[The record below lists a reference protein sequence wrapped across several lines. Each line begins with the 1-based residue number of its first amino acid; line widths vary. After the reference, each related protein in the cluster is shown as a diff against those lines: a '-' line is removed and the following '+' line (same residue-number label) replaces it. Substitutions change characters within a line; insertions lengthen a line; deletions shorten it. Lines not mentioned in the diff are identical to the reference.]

1 MENDT
6 PVQYDNGNKNAIV
19 GTSDEESI
27 LLLENEAA
35 LCSVSRLK
43 LNVIIAEKILAMQSY
58 EQERIKH
65 NEFLQC
71 ELRLDTQRMKIMM
84 RLRRATLREI

>member
-6 PVQYDNGNKNAIV
+6 PVQYDHDNKNAIV

-65 NEFLQC
+65 NEVLQC